1 MAATPTPPTSDILG
15 ILQREQERAISLL
28 SLNPSLS
35 SLFTSC
41 ANRAAV
47 LEPTSATPSVESG
60 GWKALQTGITS
71 LREESE
77 KLELENRE
85 VVRRLETAEASQ
97 EASRSQITSLKF
109 INANQQNE
117 INALRRELLEARD
130 LQDRLMTDFNTERGV
145 HYIRVSDLEVS
156 LNPVRW

>member
-130 LQDRLMTDFNTERGV
+130 LQDRLRTDLNTETAV

-156 LNPVRW
+156 LNPLRW

>member
-130 LQDRLMTDFNTERGV
+130 LQDRLRTDLNTETAV